1 MNQFELIFLALSLD
15 KRVLNG
21 ARREEKVIKL
31 SKDIGGSLRRHLGL
45 KCRKSI
51 RETVGRN
58 LDPRGR
64 FSDPRA
70 SCFQYSENVN
80 PHSTQLQ

>member
-31 SKDIGGSLRRHLGL
+31 SKDIGGSLRRRLGL
-45 KCRKSI
+45 KCRNSI
-51 RETVGRN
+51 RETGQK
-58 LDPRGR
+58 LG
-64 FSDPRA
+64 
-70 SCFQYSENVN
+70 
-80 PHSTQLQ
+80 STWKVFRSKSILLSIQ